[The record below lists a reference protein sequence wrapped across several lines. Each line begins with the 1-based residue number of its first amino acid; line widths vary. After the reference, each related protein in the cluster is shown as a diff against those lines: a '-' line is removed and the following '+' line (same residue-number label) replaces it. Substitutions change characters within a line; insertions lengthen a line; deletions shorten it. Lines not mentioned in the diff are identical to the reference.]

1 MWVLFFTYST
11 VSNIWPQGK
20 LTSSLIIVTECHVGG
35 TTEENLDLC
44 STHTKWLQL
53 DIFCVCA
60 FRDMLITDLPAT
72 LTFEELCEEVRIM
85 CSVAKQLPITLK
97 WLDDEGGCA
106 SMWNTAVR
114 VPCLWPFYM
123 LAKLWL
129 ISWSFGLSKSH
140 IYHIILHTGMT

>member
-1 MWVLFFTYST
+1 MSCWWNHWGKSWSLFYSY
-11 VSNIWPQGK
+11 K
-20 LTSSLIIVTECHVGG
+20 VTATWHF
-35 TTEENLDLC
+35 L
-44 STHTKWLQL
+44 
-53 DIFCVCA
+53 CVCV

-97 WLDDEGGCA
+97 WIDDEGGCA
-106 SMWNTAVR
+106 SMWNTAVH

-129 ISWSFGLSKSH
+129 ISWSFGLSKFISTSSYCRLEWLRMLLFNTLH
-140 IYHIILHTGMT
+140 SKNLHPWPSPAILWIK